1 MISKKTIYAALAAIV
16 AMPAALSAQSVD
28 SPDSALPVGSKGAWS
43 LDSCISYAIVH
54 NLTVKNRE
62 LSKYSGELDIVEAK
76 NAFLPTVSGSAS
88 ESVNFGRGLTSE
100 NTYANRN
107 TTNFSIGLN
116 AQMPL
121 FQMRDIS
128 QLKYAKTNL
137 TTLLYQVEA
146 AKDDV
151 TLNVISGYLQVLY
164 THELLETARTQVELS
179 AYEYGRQEA
188 LADAGKIAEIDVVE
202 AQSQLEQDKL
212 QVVTSENDYT
222 NAVLDLAQL
231 LKLSSIEDFSVLP
244 LTDTDLP
251 IIPKAEAVYREAM
264 MNNNSVLASRNSIK
278 AAEKYISV
286 AKSGYMPTLSLMGGL
301 NTSYY
306 TVSGFDN
313 TGFRTQMRDN
323 FSKMVGISLQVPLF
337 DGLSTR
343 NAIRKAKV
351 QHLQAQLQLDQTETE
366 LYRNIQSAYY
376 KATGARQTYLTA
388 LETEAANRTA
398 FEAMQEKYNIGR
410 ANPQEFEQSKNT
422 LLRTTLQRIQSHYEC
437 LLRYRVLMFY
447 KGDLRK

>member
-1 MISKKTIYAALAAIV
+1 MILKKAIYAALAAIC
-16 AMPAALSAQSVD
+16 AMPSAVSAQDNSD
-28 SPDSALPVGSKGAWS
+28 TALPVGAQGAWS
-43 LDSCISYAIVH
+43 LDSCINYAILH
-54 NLTVKNRE
+54 NLTVKERE
-62 LSKYSGELDIVEAK
+62 LNRHSGELDITEAK

-121 FQMRDIS
+121 FQMRNIS

-137 TTLLYQVEA
+137 TTLLYQAEA

-179 AYEYGRQEA
+179 AYECDRQKA

-212 QVVTSENDYT
+212 QVATSTNDYT

-231 LKLSSIEDFSVLP
+231 LKLGSIENFSVCP
-244 LTDTDLP
+244 LADTELP
-251 IIPKAEAVYREAM
+251 IIPKAEVIYREAM
-264 MNNNSVLASRNSIK
+264 INNNSVLASRNSIK
-278 AAEKYISV
+278 AAENYISI

-301 NTSYY
+301 NSSYY
-306 TVSGFDN
+306 TVSGFNN
-313 TGFRTQMRDN
+313 TGFRTQMREN
-323 FSKMVGISLQVPLF
+323 FSKMIGISLQVPLF
-337 DGLSTR
+337 DGFSTR
-343 NAIRKAKV
+343 NAVRKAKL
-351 QHLQAQLQLDQTETE
+351 QHLQAQLQLDQTE
-366 LYRNIQSAYY
+366 
-376 KATGARQTYLTA
+376 
-388 LETEAANRTA
+388 NRTV
-398 FEAMQEKYNIGR
+398 
-410 ANPQEFEQSKNT
+410 PHHTVS
-422 LLRTTLQRIQSHYEC
+422 LL
-437 LLRYRVLMFY
+437 
-447 KGDLRK
+447 